1 MPYRAAAIPN
11 VTVFSVRVFALGD
24 YRRKLLSGV
33 ALGLG
38 AIAAVAV
45 VGGAATMAAAWLLSS
60 SLSSNPNLR
69 PANVVAL
76 EAAEL
81 PRQHRTLT
89 ETASLVGVPHSIYEA
104 PDTAVAELAPA
115 AAPDRLAG
123 VAPVAVPLPTPRQAP
138 PKRIAERALEIPLPP
153 PRPAVAQQIPLQQE
167 IARAPMP
174 APAPHLLVAP
184 QSPPKEEIARAP
196 MPAPQAPAVPM
207 QVPAGP
213 APAPAPAPTP
223 APATASASTSIT
235 DLLKRLTPRLAYNNP
250 DVHPTPDSHTAVYD
264 IEAHTVY
271 MPSGERLE
279 AHSGLGSRMDDPR
292 YINEKARG
300 ATPPNVYDLTLRGER
315 FHGVQ
320 AIRLNP
326 VSDSKMYGR
335 DGILAHTYMLG
346 PSGQSFGCVS
356 FRDYEKFLQA
366 YLRGEVTRIVVVP
379 HYESR
384 PMEAHARRDD
394 DKRFS
399 FANE

>member
-11 VTVFSVRVFALGD
+11 VTAFNVREFALGD
-24 YRRKLLSGV
+24 YRRKLLGGV

-38 AIAAVAV
+38 AVAAVAV

-60 SLSSNPNLR
+60 SFSSNPNLR

-76 EAAEL
+76 EAADL
-81 PRQHRTLT
+81 PRPHRTLT
-89 ETASLVGVPHSIYEA
+89 ETASLVGAPHSIYEA
-104 PDTAVAELAPA
+104 PETTVAELAPA
-115 AAPDRLAG
+115 EIPARTPAASLPNSP
-123 VAPVAVPLPTPRQAP
+123 PVSPRQAP
-138 PKRIAERALEIPLPP
+138 PKHVAERAMEIPLPP
-153 PRPAVAQQIPLQQE
+153 PRPLAAPQTPPKQE

-174 APAPHLLVAP
+174 A
-184 QSPPKEEIARAP
+184 
-196 MPAPQAPAVPM
+196 PAPQAPAVPM
-207 QVPAGP
+207 QVPA
-213 APAPAPAPTP
+213 APAPAPTP

-235 DLLKRLTPRLAYNNP
+235 DFLKRVTPRFAYNNP

-271 MPSGERLE
+271 MPNGERLE
-279 AHSGLGSRMDDPR
+279 AHSGLGNRIDDPR
-292 YINEKARG
+292 YVSERGKG
-300 ATPPNVYDLTLRGER
+300 ATPPNVYDLTLRGES

-346 PSGQSFGCVS
+346 ASGQSFGCVS
-356 FRDYEKFLQA
+356 FRDYQKFLQA
-366 YLRGEVTRIVVVP
+366 YLHGEVTRLVVVP

-384 PMEAHARRDD
+384 PMEAHARRED
-394 DKRFS
+394 DKP
-399 FANE
+399 FAYANQ